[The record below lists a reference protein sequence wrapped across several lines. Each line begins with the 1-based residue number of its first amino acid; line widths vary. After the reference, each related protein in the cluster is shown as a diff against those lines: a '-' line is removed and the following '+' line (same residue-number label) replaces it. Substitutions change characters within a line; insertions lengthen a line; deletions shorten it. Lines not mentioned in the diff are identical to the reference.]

1 MNAKDLILKLLVV
14 DNMSPALKKAG
25 TNAAQTEKKTKSLTS
40 SVKSLKMS
48 YVAAAAAIAGVVMI
62 GKKLLNAY
70 AQQEM
75 AEKKL
80 AGALRATGQYTAET
94 QQEFLD
100 FTSGLQRVTKYGD
113 EATLQLSQLAISMG
127 LTTEQAK
134 TAVKGAIG
142 LSAAYGIDANTA
154 MRGVSLAL
162 RGQYT
167 LLNRYIPT
175 LRTANT
181 EEEKRVALM
190 KALSEGYSIALEE
203 ANTTTGKLAQAQNEL
218 GDAMEKLGEII
229 SLAILPALESFTERM
244 RGVNK
249 ILSSTVGL
257 MGTARDKIEEMRK
270 EAEKSKIIF
279 DWAAF
284 MSRDVGKINYQLDQM
299 AGLVTKAS
307 GSFGGLKDTHEYI
320 LKTTNEM
327 LAKSKTQLS
336 LIVPYLKEELNIQ
349 EEINGLMAERGNI
362 LANQSPLDEFFIK
375 QQQNLDLMEER
386 YRAVADTFTGAFEG
400 AFSQWIKGSKSLG
413 EALKDSLLNALAD
426 VMAKYLAS
434 KLFGLL
440 LGVVGGPGGFLVQG
454 LGSLATASAPSFSM
468 AAGGQPA
475 ITIQNYQASPF
486 ATSSDEM
493 AKELIYSLERRMDL
507 QGRFNR

>member
-1 MNAKDLILKLLVV
+1 MLKLLVV

-48 YVAAAAAIAGVVMI
+48 YAAAAAAIAGVVMI
-62 GKKLLNAY
+62 GKKLLSAY

-100 FTSGLQRVTKYGD
+100 FASGLQRVTKYGD

-162 RGQYT
+162 QGQYT

-203 ANTTTGKLAQAQNEL
+203 ANTTTGKLAQAQNEF
-218 GDAMEKLGEII
+218 GDALEKLGEILSI
-229 SLAILPALESFTERM
+229 AILPVLESFTKRM

-249 ILSSTVGL
+249 ILSATVGL
-257 MGTARDKIEEMRK
+257 IDTARDKIEELRK
-270 EAEKSKIIF
+270 ETEKSKIIV

-299 AGLVTKAS
+299 AGLVTKAD
-307 GSFGGLKDTHEYI
+307 GGLGGFKATSESI
-320 LKTTNEM
+320 LKTTSEM
-327 LAKSKTQLS
+327 IAKSKTKKE
-336 LIVPYLKEELNIQ
+336 IVDEEVGSMRTLETVIRGIQALTLQPMAMDTLQMYDIQGRKIEEL
-349 EEINGLMAERGNI
+349 EE
-362 LANQSPLDEFFIK
+362 K
-375 QQQNLDLMEER
+375 
-386 YRAVADTFTGAFEG
+386 YRAAADTFTGAFEG
-400 AFSQWIKGSKSLG
+400 AFASWISGAESLG
-413 EALKDSLLNALAD
+413 KALKKSMLNALASIL
-426 VMAKYLAS
+426 AKYLAS

-440 LGVVGGPGGFLVQG
+440 LGLAGGPTGFIMQG
-454 LGSLATASAPSFSM
+454 IGNIAMSSTPAFSPTSVS
-468 AAGGQPA
+468 GQPS

-486 ATSSDEM
+486 ATSGDEM
-493 AKELIYSLERRMDL
+493 AKELVYSLERRMDL